1 MPAFDEI
8 MNLSD
13 FFKVMGDS
21 TRLQLLL
28 SLQQSEMCVSD
39 LANVLDMTKSAVSHQ
54 LKALRLSKLIKSRKE
69 GKTVYYS
76 LDDEHIETILGMA
89 FDHTKAGMFSFTSC
103 TNSVFLGLQSQ
114 CVPIISSPFFFI
126 IVE

>member
-1 MPAFDEI
+1 MLENHCDCKPKDIELVKQVKNNLPDFNEI
-8 MNLSD
+8 MELSD
-13 FFKVMGDS
+13 FFKIMSDS

-28 SLQQSEMCVSD
+28 SLLDHELCVSD

-54 LKALRLSKLIKSRKE
+54 LKALRLSKLVKTRKV

-89 FDHTKAGMFSFTSC
+89 FSH
-103 TNSVFLGLQSQ
+103 VQ
-114 CVPIISSPFFFI
+114 
-126 IVE
+126 EH

>member
-1 MPAFDEI
+1 MIGTHCDCKPKNIELVQEVKENMPAFDEI

-69 GKTVYYS
+69 GKTVHYS
-76 LDDEHIETILGMA
+76 LDDEHISEILKCGLEHVNETY
-89 FDHTKAGMFSFTSC
+89 KR
-103 TNSVFLGLQSQ
+103 
-114 CVPIISSPFFFI
+114 
-126 IVE
+126 

>member
-89 FDHTKAGMFSFTSC
+89 FDHTK
-103 TNSVFLGLQSQ
+103 
-114 CVPIISSPFFFI
+114 
-126 IVE
+126 EH

>member
-1 MPAFDEI
+1 MIGTHCDCKPKNTELVQEVKENMPAFDEI

-21 TRLQLLL
+21 TRL
-28 SLQQSEMCVSD
+28 
-39 LANVLDMTKSAVSHQ
+39 HQ

-89 FDHTKAGMFSFTSC
+89 FDHTK
-103 TNSVFLGLQSQ
+103 
-114 CVPIISSPFFFI
+114 
-126 IVE
+126 EH